1 MVDQCGGWPKKGCDG
16 SLNGSTMWMIKAL
29 TRANGSLLDGKIL
42 WLEHLEMSSFYQMTW
57 ACLCSCFNI
66 LSFDVVHF

>member
-1 MVDQCGGWPKKGCDG
+1 
-16 SLNGSTMWMIKAL
+16 MWMIKAL

-66 LSFDVVHF
+66 PSFEVVHF